1 MSVSGTWFKTGYWR
15 SVLAGFA
22 CLVLTACASPTPSDY
37 AQETPRLD
45 LKEYFQG
52 DIDAYGIFTDR
63 SGKVVRRFTVRIKAY
78 WEGNKGTLEEDFIY
92 SDGETQRRVWTLIDE
107 GNGRYTGTASD
118 VVGKA
123 EGYVAGN
130 AFQWNYVLRLPVGDT
145 TYDVSFD
152 DWMFLMN
159 DKVMLN
165 RATMSKFG
173 IRLGEVTLS
182 FHKR

>member
-1 MSVSGTWFKTGYWR
+1 MSVFGIRFSCGYWR
-15 SVLAGFA
+15 ALFAALACG
-22 CLVLTACASPTPSDY
+22 VLTACASPTPSDY

-45 LKEYFQG
+45 LRTYFNG

-78 WEGNKGTLEEDFIY
+78 WEGNTGTLEEDFIY
-92 SDGETQRRVWTLIDE
+92 SDGETERRVWTLIDE
-107 GNGRYTGTASD
+107 GNGRYTGTAPD
-118 VVGKA
+118 VVGEA
-123 EGYVAGN
+123 QGYVAGN
-130 AFQWNYVLRLPVGDT
+130 AFQWKYVLRLPVGDT

-152 DWMFLMN
+152 DWMFLM
-159 DKVMLN
+159 DEKVLLN

>member
-1 MSVSGTWFKTGYWR
+1 MSMFGIRLSRVWR
-15 SVLAGFA
+15 RGVLAA
-22 CLVLTACASPTPSDY
+22 LTCLVLTACASPTPSDY
-37 AQETPRLD
+37 AQEKPRLD
-45 LKEYFQG
+45 LKEYFDG
-52 DIDAYGIFTDR
+52 NIDAYGIFTDR

-118 VVGKA
+118 VVGEA

-182 FHKR
+182 FYKR